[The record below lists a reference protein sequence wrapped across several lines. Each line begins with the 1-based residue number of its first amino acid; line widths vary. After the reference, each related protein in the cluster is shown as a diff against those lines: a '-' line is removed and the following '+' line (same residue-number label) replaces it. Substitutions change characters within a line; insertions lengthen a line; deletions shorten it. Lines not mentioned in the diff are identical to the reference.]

1 MNRNLIETIT
11 GFLVL
16 IIAAIFVFFVY
27 HETQD
32 SASKGY
38 QIFAHF
44 TKVDGVNVGSDVRLA
59 GVKIGSVTDKFL
71 DPKSFDA
78 VLYLTID
85 EKFHLPIDSVL
96 RITSDG
102 IFGNSY
108 ISIDPGQ
115 KASFVA
121 AGQELL
127 NTQAGINFI
136 DLVSQAIFKAAE
148 NNQQEKSK

>member
-1 MNRNLIETIT
+1 MNRNMVETIT

-16 IIAAIFVFFVY
+16 AIAAVFVFFVY
-27 HETQD
+27 KETRS

-59 GVKIGSVTDKFL
+59 GVKIGNVTDKSL

-78 VLYLTID
+78 VLHLNID
-85 EKFHLPIDSVL
+85 DKFRLPVDSVL

-115 KASFVA
+115 EANFVA
-121 AGQELL
+121 EGQELV